1 MGNGATQHRTR
12 LAQSLQDSLAKLVAI
27 THNAA
32 PFTRQVASMHRIKT
46 YNTIS
51 AEGLDRFERERYE
64 IGQDIAHPDALLLR
78 SHKLQG
84 SEIPDSVTA
93 IARAGAGVNNIP
105 LAVCSERGIPV
116 FNTPGANANAVKE
129 LVAAAMLLASR
140 DIVGGIAF
148 AQAQDPGMSA
158 QDMNTLMEQEK
169 KRFAGAELAGKTLGV
184 VGLGSIGSLVARLGL
199 DLGMVVVGFD
209 PALSVEAAWR
219 LPSEVQR
226 MENVQSLF
234 SRSDFV
240 SLHLPVLDSTRGLV
254 NEEMLT
260 HFKKGSCLLNF
271 AREEIVSTEAVVAAL
286 DNGQLRCY
294 VADFPNPMLLGRT
307 DTLLMPHI
315 GASTAEAEENCA
327 IMAANQLKAFLEHG
341 NIRNSVNFP
350 AIELERTTD
359 YRITIANRNEPGM
372 LSHVLTLI
380 GDEGLNVADLLNKS
394 FGDVAYNI
402 IDLDEVPQEGLLN
415 KISTVEGVIN
425 LRLIEGTPG

>member
-1 MGNGATQHRTR
+1 MA
-12 LAQSLQDSLAKLVAI
+12 
-27 THNAA
+27 HNAQ
-32 PFTRQVASMHRIKT
+32 PKIDRIDSMYRIKT

-51 AEGLDRFERERYE
+51 PKGLDRFERGAYE
-64 IGQDIAHPDALLLR
+64 VGQDIAHPEALLLR
-78 SHKLQG
+78 SHKLQEE
-84 SEIPDSVTA
+84 EILDSVTA

-105 LAVCSERGIPV
+105 IAACSERGIPV

-148 AQAQDPGMSA
+148 AQSQDPSMSA
-158 QDMNTLMEQEK
+158 QDMHALMEAEK

-199 DLGMVVVGFD
+199 DFGMEVVGYD
-209 PALSVEAAWR
+209 PALSVDAAWR

-254 NEEMLT
+254 NAEMLT
-260 HFKKGSCLLNF
+260 HFRKGSCLLNF
-271 AREEIVSTEAVVAAL
+271 AREEIVSTEAIVGAL
-286 DNGQLRCY
+286 NEGRLRRY
-294 VADFPNPMLLGRT
+294 VADFPNPLLLGRA

-359 YRITIANRNEPGM
+359 LRMTITNRNEPGM
-372 LSHVLTLI
+372 LSHILTLI
-380 GDEGLNVADLLNKS
+380 GDQGLNVADLLNKS
-394 FGDVAYNI
+394 VKDIAYNI
-402 IDLDEVPQEGLLN
+402 IDLDGTPQASLIDQIRGL
-415 KISTVEGVIN
+415 EGVIN
-425 LRLIEGTPG
+425 VRVISSQPG

>member
-1 MGNGATQHRTR
+1 MA
-12 LAQSLQDSLAKLVAI
+12 
-27 THNAA
+27 HNAA
-32 PFTRQVASMHRIKT
+32 PFGNRHGNMHRIKT

-51 AEGLDRFERERYE
+51 PRGLDRFERERFE
-64 IGQDIAHPDALLLR
+64 VGADIAHPDALLLR
-78 SHKLQG
+78 SHKLQE
-84 SEIPDSVTA
+84 SEIPESVTA

-105 LAVCSERGIPV
+105 LDVCSERGIPV

-148 AQAQDPGMSA
+148 AQSQDPSMGA
-158 QDMNTLMEQEK
+158 ADMNALMEREK

-184 VGLGSIGSLVARLGL
+184 VGLGAIGSLVARLGL
-199 DLGMVVVGFD
+199 DFGMDVVGFD

-226 MENVQSLF
+226 MENVQSLVG
-234 SRSDFV
+234 RSDFV
-240 SLHLPVLDSTRGLV
+240 SLHLPVLDSTRGLI
-254 NEEMLT
+254 NAEMLG

-271 AREEIVSTEAVVAAL
+271 AREEIVSTEAVVEAL
-286 DNGQLRCY
+286 DAGRLRRY
-294 VADFPNPMLLGRT
+294 VADFPNPLLLGRT
-307 DTLLMPHI
+307 DALLMPHI

-327 IMAANQLKAFLEHG
+327 VMAANQLRAFLDHG

-350 AIELERTTD
+350 AIELERTTE

-372 LSHVLTLI
+372 LSHILTLI

-394 FGDVAYNI
+394 VGDIAYNI
-402 IDLDEVPQEGLLN
+402 IDLDEVPQQTLLD
-415 KISTVEGVIN
+415 KIANLEGVVN
-425 LRLIEGTPG
+425 LRVIEGGLS

>member
-1 MGNGATQHRTR
+1 
-12 LAQSLQDSLAKLVAI
+12 
-27 THNAA
+27 
-32 PFTRQVASMHRIKT
+32 MHRIKT

-51 AEGLDRFERERYE
+51 PKGLDRFERERYE
-64 IGQDIAHPDALLLR
+64 VGQDIAHPDALLLR
-78 SHKLQG
+78 SHKLQEN
-84 SEIPDSVTA
+84 EILGSVTA

-105 LAVCSERGIPV
+105 LAACSERGIPV

-199 DLGMVVVGFD
+199 DFGMEVVGFD

-240 SLHLPVLDSTRGLV
+240 SLHLPVLDSTRGLIS
-254 NEEMLT
+254 EEMLT
-260 HFKKGSCLLNF
+260 HFRKGSCLLNF
-271 AREEIVSTEAVVAAL
+271 AREEIVATEAVVAAL
-286 DNGQLRCY
+286 DSGQLRCY
-294 VADFPNPMLLGRT
+294 VADFPSPLLLGRT

-372 LSHVLTLI
+372 LSHILTLI
-380 GDEGLNVADLLNKS
+380 GDAGLNVADLLNKS
-394 FGDVAYNI
+394 VGDIAYNI
-402 IDLDEVPQEGLLN
+402 IDLDEVPREELLSQ
-415 KISTVEGVIN
+415 ISTLEGVIN
-425 LRLIEGTPG
+425 LRLIEGSPAEV

>member
-1 MGNGATQHRTR
+1 
-12 LAQSLQDSLAKLVAI
+12 
-27 THNAA
+27 
-32 PFTRQVASMHRIKT
+32 MHRIQT

-51 AEGLDRFERERYE
+51 PKGLDRFERDRYE
-64 IGQDIAHPDALLLR
+64 VGQGIARPDALLLR
-78 SHKLQG
+78 SHKLQDA
-84 SEIPDSVTA
+84 EIFESVTA

-105 LAVCSERGIPV
+105 LALCSERGIPV

-148 AQAQDPGMSA
+148 AQSQDPGMSA
-158 QDMNTLMEQEK
+158 QAMNALMEKEK

-184 VGLGSIGSLVARLGL
+184 VGLGAIGSLVARLGL
-199 DLGMVVVGFD
+199 NFGMEVVGFD

-240 SLHLPVLDSTRGLV
+240 SLHLPVLDSTRGLI
-254 NEEMLT
+254 NAEMLE
-260 HFKKGSCLLNF
+260 HFRKGSCLLNF
-271 AREEIVSTEAVVAAL
+271 AREEIVSTEAIVAAL
-286 DNGQLRCY
+286 DAGQLRCY
-294 VADFPNPMLLGRT
+294 VADFPSPLLMGRA
-307 DTLLMPHI
+307 DALLMPHI

-372 LSHVLTLI
+372 LSHILTLI
-380 GDEGLNVADLLNKS
+380 GDDGLNVADLLNKS
-394 FGDVAYNI
+394 VGDIAYNI
-402 IDLDEVPQEGLLN
+402 IDLDEIPQSALLDKIRGL
-415 KISTVEGVIN
+415 EGVIN
-425 LRLIEGTPG
+425 LRLIEGSPT

>member
-1 MGNGATQHRTR
+1 
-12 LAQSLQDSLAKLVAI
+12 
-27 THNAA
+27 
-32 PFTRQVASMHRIKT
+32 MHRIQT

-51 AEGLDRFERERYE
+51 PKGLDRFERDRYE
-64 IGQDIAHPDALLLR
+64 VGQGIARPDALLLR
-78 SHKLQG
+78 SHKLQDA
-84 SEIPDSVTA
+84 EILESVTA

-105 LAVCSERGIPV
+105 LALCSERGIPV

-148 AQAQDPGMSA
+148 AQSQDPGMSA
-158 QDMNTLMEQEK
+158 QAMNALMEKEK

-184 VGLGSIGSLVARLGL
+184 VGLGAIGSLVARLGL
-199 DLGMVVVGFD
+199 NFGMEVVGFD

-240 SLHLPVLDSTRGLV
+240 SLHLPVLDSTRGLI
-254 NEEMLT
+254 NAEMLE
-260 HFKKGSCLLNF
+260 HFRKGSCLLNF
-271 AREEIVSTEAVVAAL
+271 AREEIVSTEAIVAAL
-286 DNGQLRCY
+286 DAGQLRCY
-294 VADFPNPMLLGRT
+294 VADFPSPLLMGRA
-307 DTLLMPHI
+307 DALLMPHI

-372 LSHVLTLI
+372 LSHILTLI
-380 GDEGLNVADLLNKS
+380 GDDGLNVADLLNKS
-394 FGDVAYNI
+394 VGDIAYNI
-402 IDLDEVPQEGLLN
+402 IDLDEIPQSALLDKIRGL
-415 KISTVEGVIN
+415 EGVIN
-425 LRLIEGTPG
+425 LRLIEGSPT

>member
-1 MGNGATQHRTR
+1 
-12 LAQSLQDSLAKLVAI
+12 
-27 THNAA
+27 
-32 PFTRQVASMHRIKT
+32 MHRIKT

-51 AEGLDRFERERYE
+51 AKGLDRFERERYE
-64 IGQDIAHPDALLLR
+64 VGEDIAHPDALLLR
-78 SHKLQG
+78 SYKLQEA
-84 SEIPDSVTA
+84 EILDSVRA

-105 LAVCSERGIPV
+105 LAACSERGIPI

-148 AQAQDPGMSA
+148 ARAQDPGMSA
-158 QDMNTLMEQEK
+158 QEMNALMEQEK

-184 VGLGSIGSLVARLGL
+184 VGLGSIGSLVARQGL
-199 DLGMVVVGFD
+199 DFGMEVVGFD

-234 SRSDFV
+234 SRSDFI

-254 NEEMLT
+254 NDEMLT